1 MANIYTW
8 TVTAMDS
15 YPTYESQTDCV
26 MTAHWTCSGTDGTY
40 NASVYTTTP
49 IPYNSEEPY
58 IPYAQLTQEEVL
70 AWIYENGVDK
80 VTVEEAVGQQLA
92 NLANPPVVTLPLP
105 WATT

>member
-1 MANIYTW
+1 MANVYTW

-40 NASVYTTTP
+40 NASVYTTTA
-49 IPYNSEEPY
+49 IPYVEADAY

-80 VTVEEAVGQQLA
+80 ATVEESVGQQLA

-105 WATT
+105 WSA

>member
-1 MANIYTW
+1 MSNSYVW

-40 NASVYTTTP
+40 NASVYTTTA

-105 WATT
+105 WSA